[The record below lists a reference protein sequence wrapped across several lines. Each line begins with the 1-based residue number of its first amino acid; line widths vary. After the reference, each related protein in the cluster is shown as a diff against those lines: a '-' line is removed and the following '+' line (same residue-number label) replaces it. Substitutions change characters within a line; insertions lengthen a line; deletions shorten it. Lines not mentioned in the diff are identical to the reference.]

1 MKTFGALC
9 VGFITL
15 IMSYI
20 LNAIVWNCV
29 YILGVMPLCAE
40 FGCTMPDISFWMFV
54 VASAI
59 ISTVRPIKTDKS
71 YNIGDKEFWSKF
83 LGGWF
88 TKFLNVAILWFLNV
102 LVF

>member
-40 FGCTMPDISFWMFV
+40 FGVALPDISFWMFV

-59 ISTVRPIKTDKS
+59 ISTVRPINTQKS
-71 YNIGDKEFWSKF
+71 YTIDSAEFWKTF
-83 LGGWF
+83 LGGWV
-88 TKFLNVAILWFLNV
+88 TKFINVAILWV
-102 LVF
+102 LHIIIF